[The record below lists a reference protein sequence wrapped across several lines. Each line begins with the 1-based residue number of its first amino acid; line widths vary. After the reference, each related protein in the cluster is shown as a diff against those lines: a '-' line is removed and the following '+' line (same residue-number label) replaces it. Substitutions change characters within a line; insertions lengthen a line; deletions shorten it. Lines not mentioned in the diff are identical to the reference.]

1 MVTPSFPESDS
12 ADTRAFNLSKSSPKN
27 GICEIPLSTI
37 AQARA
42 NTEEMDA
49 EADDGVMF
57 RRRVDGLMSRVEELE
72 RKVRE
77 VSEFSKRQNDNKGTS
92 AFKEK
97 DKQGA
102 NSNSNNNTT
111 SGVDNSALK
120 KPMDGPRQQAVCS
133 KRMQELMRQF
143 GTILRQISQHKWAW
157 PFMEPVDV
165 KGLGL
170 HDYHEIIKRPMDF
183 STIRNQ
189 MEAKDGTGYKNV
201 SDIYADA
208 RLVFTNA
215 MTYND
220 ERNDIHVM
228 AKTLLAKL
236 EEKWLLL
243 WPKVVEE
250 EKRQKAEEANAV
262 ANMQLAHEAATSKMA
277 LDVENELNELNSQL
291 DELREMVVKKSRW
304 STDEKK
310 TWCWSELFI
319 N

>member
-1 MVTPSFPESDS
+1 MKK
-12 ADTRAFNLSKSSPKN
+12 DTFYMHIL
-27 GICEIPLSTI
+27 LI
-37 AQARA
+37 ATYSMPHFVA
-42 NTEEMDA
+42 
-49 EADDGVMF
+49 
-57 RRRVDGLMSRVEELE
+57 
-72 RKVRE
+72 
-77 VSEFSKRQNDNKGTS
+77 
-92 AFKEK
+92 
-97 DKQGA
+97 
-102 NSNSNNNTT
+102 
-111 SGVDNSALK
+111 
-120 KPMDGPRQQAVCS
+120 P
-133 KRMQELMRQF
+133 
-143 GTILRQISQHKWAW
+143 
-157 PFMEPVDV
+157 
-165 KGLGL
+165 
-170 HDYHEIIKRPMDF
+170 IIKRPMDF

-291 DELREMVVKKSRW
+291 DELREMVVKKIQEMVHR
-304 STDEKK
+304 
-310 TWCWSELFI
+310 
-319 N
+319 